1 MTMCIPAPASRTTA
15 PCGVAASLLVTGMI
29 LAAWPQ
35 AAVAQSPGFCTAAT
49 ASSPLC
55 TGGTVTGLAATLA
68 AQRITDSIRD
78 NIRDNIRDSIH
89 DSINHSVRT
98 IVPPAP
104 PSPERGRSSSPDPS
118 QLSDSSPGAAVY
130 GPAAKEWL
138 YGTGLFASA
147 DRGIALDTHV
157 SVATVAGAADVT
169 RIGIFSATDALTFIA
184 TGLNSWTTTKT
195 TGLQDTSS
203 AIPATS

>member
-1 MTMCIPAPASRTTA
+1 MRIRAIASRTRA
-15 PCGVAASLLVTGMI
+15 PWGVAASPLVAGMI

-35 AAVAQSPGFCTAAT
+35 AAAAQRPGFCSGAAAT
-49 ASSPLC
+49 SPLC
-55 TGGTVTGLAATLA
+55 TGGAVTGLATTLA
-68 AQRITDSIRD
+68 AQRITD

-89 DSINHSVRT
+89 DSVNNSVRT
-98 IVPPAP
+98 IVPPTLP
-104 PSPERGRSSSPDPS
+104 PSSTDSTPDPT
-118 QLSDSSPGAAVY
+118 QLSDS
-130 GPAAKEWL
+130 PAAKEWL
-138 YGTGLFASA
+138 YGTGLFGSG
-147 DRGIALDTHV
+147 DRGITRDTRV
-157 SVATVAGAADVT
+157 SVATMAEAADVT